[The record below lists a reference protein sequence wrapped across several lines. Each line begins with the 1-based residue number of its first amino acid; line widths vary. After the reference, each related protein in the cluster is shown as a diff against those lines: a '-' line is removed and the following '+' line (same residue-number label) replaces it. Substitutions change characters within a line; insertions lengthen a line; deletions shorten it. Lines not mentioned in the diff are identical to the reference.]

1 MDRPLLGVRRS
12 RLPITMAMI
21 MSHGA
26 WWVACFWVRKKCQWN
41 DFISFA

>member
-26 WWVACFWVRKKCQWN
+26 CGWLASGSAKVSVE
-41 DFISFA
+41 